1 LNVVLYSTHCPKCKI
16 LETKLKQKNI
26 PYEEVNDV
34 DVMLSKGFSTAPML
48 EVDNVV
54 YGFKDAADWIK
65 ER

>member
-1 LNVVLYSTHCPKCKI
+1 MNVVLYSTHCPKCKI